1 MSDLSLVHG
10 EYKRL
15 SALLKDLDQALIVAQ
30 SSALKLEKGGCSAE
44 AELCDNLKVGLES
57 IRDDVAVSG
66 GEKVGSENPIAE
78 ALVSMPTELQGRI
91 AAAIPQIA
99 GKLPKGLGSLSSD
112 DLDLLSA
119 LGSTLDRA
127 TAILFRRM
135 HQR

>member
-1 MSDLSLVHG
+1 
-10 EYKRL
+10 
-15 SALLKDLDQALIVAQ
+15 
-30 SSALKLEKGGCSAE
+30 
-44 AELCDNLKVGLES
+44 
-57 IRDDVAVSG
+57 
-66 GEKVGSENPIAE
+66 
-78 ALVSMPTELQGRI
+78 MPTELQGRI
-91 AAAIPQIA
+91 ATAIPQIA

>member
-15 SALLKDLDQALIVAQ
+15 SALLKDLDEALIVAQ
-30 SSALKLEKGGCSAE
+30 SSALKLENGGCSAE
-44 AELCDNLKVGLES
+44 AELCSNLKVGLES

-66 GEKVGSENPIAE
+66 GEKVGSENSIAE

-91 AAAIPQIA
+91 ATAIPQIA
-99 GKLPKGLGSLSSD
+99 GKLPKGLRSLSSD